1 MDFVYFLQY
10 RVIFKLLLHVYS
22 ICIHKKGGKCFP
34 PFFICIVVLDSLF
47 IFREPTIVRGGY

>member
-1 MDFVYFLQY
+1 MVEWILY
-10 RVIFKLLLHVYS
+10 I